1 MLENILLTIKQKL
14 SSLSDAEQKVGKYIL
29 RNPNKI
35 IEMSASQLAK
45 ASNSSP
51 ATVIRFSKSI
61 NNSGFPQL
69 KIVLS
74 SSLNNDEEKIIQEIN
89 PKDTIDDLK
98 DKIEARINHT
108 IQQSGRALNDNQ
120 IKEAIKLIQEKDYI
134 VSYGISASGL
144 AAQDF
149 AQKFIRLGK
158 SVVQNYDTHVLAT
171 GISANKSNALLV
183 LVSNSGTTIECRNL
197 LDLANSL
204 GVKSIGISHSKDSY
218 LAKNCDI
225 FLEYNAGQE
234 QESLRT
240 AATTSLIAQMYTVNL
255 LYYSYF
261 SLNYDENLKLIKTS
275 SQSIKNLW
283 GEK

>member
-1 MLENILLTIKQKL
+1 MKNILLTIKQKL
-14 SSLSDAEQKVGKYIL
+14 SSLPEAERKVGKYIL
-29 RNPNKI
+29 ENSNEI
-35 IEMSASQLAK
+35 VEMSASQLAK

-69 KIVLS
+69 KMILS
-74 SSLNNDEEKIIQEIN
+74 STLNNDEDKIIQEIN
-89 PKDTIDDLK
+89 PKDTVNDLK
-98 DKIEARINHT
+98 DKIEARISHT
-108 IQQSGRALNDNQ
+108 VQQSGQ
-120 IKEAIKLIQEKDYI
+120 ILKDSEIKKAIKLIQGKKYI

-171 GISANKSNALLV
+171 GLSANKATGLLV
-183 LVSNSGTTIECRNL
+183 LVSNSGSTLECCNL
-197 LDLANSL
+197 LNLANNL
-204 GVKSIGISHSKDSY
+204 GIKSIVMSHSKNSY
-218 LAKNCDI
+218 LAKNCDV

-240 AATTSLIAQMYTVNL
+240 AATTSLIAQMYTINL

-261 SLNYDENLKLIKTS
+261 CMDYDKNLELIKTS
-275 SQSIKNLW
+275 SQTIKKFV